1 MRTSAG
7 YVVSLLVAGA
17 RAWSGTDGATCNFPA
32 VDYLLWDHG
41 AGTSATQT
49 VGSLG
54 LKTYYGGYSDGALA
68 VRAYRAR
75 AAVCSA
81 PLRGVAGVLEIVT
94 HHKSVVSGASPA

>member
-41 AGTSATQT
+41 TGTSATQT

-54 LKTYYGGYSDGALA
+54 LKTYYGGYSEGAPA
-68 VRAYRAR
+68 CVRTAR
-75 AAVCSA
+75 AHRRLLSA
-81 PLRGVAGVLEIVT
+81 SAWCGRGN
-94 HHKSVVSGASPA
+94 